1 MSVINKIIET
11 GKKPRLVVFDLDYT
25 LWSFWCDTHV
35 RPPFRRNSNG
45 ILVDQYNFQIK
56 TYGDVVN
63 VLKSLKSQDISIAAA
78 SRTET
83 PRVAETLL
91 KLLDLDHYFSFKEIY
106 PGSKVKHFSNF
117 HRDSKFEYREM
128 IFFDDEQ
135 RNIHEISKLGV
146 TCQYVDNGLT
156 VKDFEVAFRKFR
168 ATNS

>member
-1 MSVINKIIET
+1 MSVVNKIIET
-11 GKKPRLVVFDLDYT
+11 GKKPRLVVFDLVYT
-25 LWSFWCDTHV
+25 LWPSWCDTHV
-35 RPPFRRNSNG
+35 RSPFRRNSNG
-45 ILVDQYNFQIK
+45 ILVGRYNFQIK
-56 TYGDVVN
+56 TYSDVVN

-156 VKDFEVAFRKFR
+156 VKDFEVVFRKFR